1 MTTNAPSSPCSSF
14 RRKPESSSFLLP
26 SYPRKRDHR
35 RWGWSTILLL
45 PAQVQG
51 FHSPCGRA
59 GNFLCLCKESHQRNT
74 PPVARLPGIL
84 PSRYAIGLRG
94 SLNAHPCAYS
104 ELARIVR
111 AILRTLPSPP
121 RRATGAPFRRH
132 PAAEAEAQDTG
143 ICRFRGNDVRE
154 ESRIPAC
161 AGMTT
166 RGAIGRRRC
175 DVQGA
180 FRPPAL
186 FLDLVIDPRAARDR
200 AVLHLGIEQA
210 RESVAHGDDFARREQ
225 SYAVADV

>member
-1 MTTNAPSSPCSSF
+1 MV
-14 RRKPESSSFLLP
+14 
-26 SYPRKRDHR
+26 
-35 RWGWSTILLL
+35 LLL
-45 PAQVQG
+45 LAIFSLVVFSLVIPAKAGIQLLALGISLEVQC
-51 FHSPCGRA
+51 FHSPFGRA
-59 GNFLCLCKESHQRNT
+59 GNFSLLVQRKVTKRNT
-74 PPVARLPGIL
+74 PQVARLPGIL
-84 PSRYAIGLRG
+84 PSRFARRLRG
-94 SLNAHPCAYS
+94 SRNAHPCAFS